1 MLSTQLRSEATPGKS
16 ERRGEE
22 SDASANYQYIGYCIF
37 HLLLLLLLL
46 LLLYTELSLGQQPHK
61 HPLYDKAVQKEVLQA
76 DPRLS
81 TKFVPT
87 VGEHNVP

>member
-1 MLSTQLRSEATPGKS
+1 MLGTQLRSEATPGKS

-22 SDASANYQYIGYCIF
+22 SDASATTSILDKYCIF
-37 HLLLLLLLL
+37 HLLLLLL